1 MILLDTHVLVWLV
14 GARERLSAR
23 ASSAIESDRE
33 LAISMASVQ
42 EIAYLVARGRLTMDR
57 PVETWI
63 GDALN
68 VHEVRALAPT
78 VSASLRAG
86 SLDPS
91 DFHGDPIDRLI
102 YATAVE
108 HDAELVSAD
117 ERLRRSDPARVTW

>member
-1 MILLDTHVLVWLV
+1 VILLDTHVLVWLA
-14 GARERLSAR
+14 GARERLSAT
-23 ASSAIESDRE
+23 AQKAIDSSQE

-42 EIAYLVARGRLTMDR
+42 EIAYLVARGRLAMDR

-78 VSASLRAG
+78 VSVSLRAG
-86 SLDPS
+86 SLDPVE
-91 DFHGDPIDRLI
+91 FHGDPVDRLI

-108 HDAELVSAD
+108 HDSRLISAD
-117 ERLRRSDPARVTW
+117 GRLRRSDPARVVW